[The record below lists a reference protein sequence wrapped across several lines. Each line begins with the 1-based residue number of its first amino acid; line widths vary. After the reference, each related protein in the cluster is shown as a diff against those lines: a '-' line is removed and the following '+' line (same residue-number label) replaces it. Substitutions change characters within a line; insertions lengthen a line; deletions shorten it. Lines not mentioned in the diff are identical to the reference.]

1 MTVEA
6 VSPPEFSHPIKLDVI
21 EGKPRAFTL
30 AAGPAERTALAKRF
44 GLISIKRFDASLS
57 IRREGATVYLTG
69 TITAKVTA
77 PCVATGVPV
86 PLTVKE
92 AIAIRFMPVEAHA
105 PDVEI
110 ELDVSDDDVIDHD
123 GKMVDVGEAVSQSL
137 GLAIPLFPRS
147 ANADQVL
154 SVAGVKREGELN
166 EVGSL
171 GRMLQDTLN
180 KPAKGGNS

>member
-110 ELDVSDDDVIDHD
+110 ELDVSDHD